1 MSEIYLD
8 NSATTRPYREVIDLA
23 GQISGSIYGN
33 PSSAHKKG
41 LEAAR
46 LVEQARR
53 QVALLFNGREDEVVF
68 TSGGTEANN
77 LAIIGAAL
85 RNRRRGNRLITTSI
99 EHSSVLNCFRHLE
112 KQGFEVSYLPVDSCG
127 LVDPDSLGDLVSD
140 QTILASIMH
149 INSEI
154 GSIQPLEA
162 CGRAIKESNPQTL
175 YHIDAVQSFA
185 RLPLAAGQWRADMIS
200 CSAHKI
206 HGLKGA
212 GCLWVRKGSKLIP
225 LLHGGGQERGLR
237 AGTENVAAIAA
248 FGLAAELSAKKMPV
262 NSKFLRKLK
271 TLLYESLKGEGV
283 EFSVNGPVPEEGA
296 PHIINISFP
305 GAKAEVLLRMLEDKE
320 IFVSAGSACHAR
332 QPARSHVLE
341 AVGLSDD
348 LIDSALRFSF
358 SFFNRETEVKAAA
371 QRTAEAVKEL
381 TSMGSQ
387 GPSYQ
392 KD

>member
-8 NSATTRPYREVIDLA
+8 NSATTRPYRAVIDLA
-23 GQISGSIYGN
+23 GQVADSTYGN

-46 LVEQARR
+46 LFEQARR
-53 QVALLFNGREDEVVF
+53 QVASLFKSREDEIVF

-85 RNRRRGNRLITTSI
+85 DNRRRGNRLITTTI
-99 EHSSVLNCFRHLE
+99 EHSSVLNCFRYLE
-112 KQGFEVSYLPVDSCG
+112 KQGFEVSYLPVDNCG
-127 LVDPDSLGDLVSD
+127 LIDPDLLRDLVSD

-162 CGRAIKESNPQTL
+162 CGTAIKQNNPQTL

-185 RLPLAAGQWRADMIS
+185 RLPLAAGHWQADMIS

-212 GCLWVRKGSKLIP
+212 GCLWIRKGSKLAP
-225 LLHGGGQERGLR
+225 LLYGGGQERGLR
-237 AGTENVAAIAA
+237 SGTENVAATAA
-248 FGLAAELSAKKMPV
+248 FGLAAELSAKKMLE
-262 NSKFLRKLK
+262 NSNFLRKLK
-271 TLLYESLKGEGV
+271 TLFYESLKGEGV
-283 EFSVNGPVPEEGA
+283 EFSVNGPDPEEGA

-305 GAKAEVLLRMLEDKE
+305 GTKAEVLLRMLEDKG

-332 QPARSHVLE
+332 HPARSHVLE
-341 AVGLSDD
+341 AIGLSDD

-358 SFFNRETEVKAAA
+358 SFFNSEAEIKAAA
-371 QRTAEAVKEL
+371 KKTAEAVKDL
-381 TSMGSQ
+381 TSMGS
-387 GPSYQ
+387 
-392 KD
+392 